1 MFIDSDFNANS
12 FGNFDTDAMQDN
24 SLYASGEYYNAAAS
38 VNYREFVIKYKIF
51 PGKAGFQNAGYTPC
65 RGFMGILCQTP
76 GFKIGDYSSNQ
87 AIKEAYDT
95 KARSL
100 NSHGLNLATM
110 SSSLAS
116 VKSRVKNLVPFT
128 SDMTCAEYVSVTES
142 LNSLMNDWSNASVVH
157 EFDRDYRA
165 KYLSEISDA
174 LSKVSGFMDARDCNG
189 TTSAIDTAQIA
200 QNAAEAAAED
210 AAAAAELAQI
220 EKETSDAA
228 YNQEIELI
236 KEESDAAAAIAAEDN
251 AELAKRNKMIMI
263 GAAIVIAVLILKKK

>member
-24 SLYASGEYYNAAAS
+24 SLYASGEYYNAAAN

-51 PGKAGFQNAGYTPC
+51 PGRSGFSNAGFTAC
-65 RGFMGILCQTP
+65 RGFMGIMCQTP
-76 GFKIGDYSSNQ
+76 GFKIVDYSSNQ

-95 KARSL
+95 KAESL

-110 SSSLAS
+110 SSSLNS

-128 SDMTCAEYVSVTES
+128 SDMTCAEYVSVTEN

-200 QNAAEAAAED
+200 QDEAE
-210 AAAAAELAQI
+210 AAAELAQI

-263 GAAIVIAVLILKKK
+263 GAVIVIAVLILKKK